1 MNTKPTMKKLP
12 IGIQTLSH
20 IIEGG
25 YVYVDKTE
33 IAHRLITSGKYY
45 FLSRPRRFGKSLF
58 LSTLKEIF
66 EGNKALFKGLYIEDQ
81 WDFQEKYP
89 VIHLD
94 FSMGLSKNAQELE
107 RTIRYAL
114 ERVEKDLGI
123 QCERHRSSKECFG
136 DLIWQAKEKY
146 GKNVVILIDEYDK
159 PILDNII
166 NKETAR
172 EIRDEMKGF
181 YSVIKG
187 NDSNIQLVFLTGVS
201 KFSKLNLFSGLN
213 NLNDITLNPNYGN
226 ICGYTHDNLLT
237 EFQTLLAG
245 VDMDRLKEW
254 YNGYNYFGERVYNPF
269 DILLFISNSHD
280 YRNYWWSTGNPS
292 FLIDLI
298 RSKNY
303 SIPDIENF
311 EATDAILDSF
321 DVDNIELEPLLWQ
334 TGYLTIKEKYT
345 HANRIKYRLEVPNL
359 EIQHSLNDF
368 FIDVLTT
375 QKQEKGHYQGQLYEQ
390 LTAGNMEALKNTLVS
405 LFAGIPYQNFTNN
418 KIADYEGYY
427 ASVIYAYLASL
438 GFETIPED
446 TTQYGSVDMTLK
458 LDDKAY
464 IFEFKAVE
472 KPTGHALRQIKQRQY
487 YQKYQSN
494 KDCYL
499 IGIEFGKQ
507 ERNIIHYEWE
517 LLKKIAAGN

>member
-1 MNTKPTMKKLP
+1 MKKLP

-20 IIEGG
+20 IIEDG
-25 YVYVDKTE
+25 YVYVDKTA

-58 LSTLKEIF
+58 LDTLKEIF
-66 EGNKALFKGLYIEDQ
+66 EGNKAIFKGLFIEDQ
-81 WDFQEKYP
+81 WDFSNKYP

-94 FSMGLSKNAQELE
+94 FSIGLSKNTDELE
-107 RTIRYAL
+107 RNLRYAL
-114 ERVEKDLGI
+114 ERSERDLGLKC
-123 QCERHRSSKECFG
+123 QEGRNSKECFG
-136 DLIWQAKEKY
+136 DLIHQAKEKY

-159 PILDNII
+159 PILDNITK
-166 NKETAR
+166 KEAAR
-172 EIRDEMKGF
+172 EIRDEMKAF

-187 NDSNIQLVFLTGVS
+187 NDDNIQFVFLTGVS

-226 ICGYTHDNLLT
+226 ICGYTQEDLMTL
-237 EFQTLLAG
+237 FQAHLAD
-245 VDMDRLKEW
+245 VDMEQLRTW

-269 DILLFISNSHD
+269 DILLFISNNKEFK
-280 YRNYWWSTGNPS
+280 NYWWSTGNPS

-303 SIPDIENF
+303 SIPNVENY

-321 DVDNIELEPLLWQ
+321 DVDSIELEPLLWQ

-345 HANRIKYRLEVPNL
+345 HANRIKYRLEIPNL

-375 QKQEKGHYQGQLYEQ
+375 QKGEKLAFQDKLYD
-390 LTAGNMEALKNTLVS
+390 LLKAANLSALKDTLVA
-405 LFAGIPYQNFTNN
+405 LFASIPYQNFTNN
-418 KIADYEGYY
+418 KIANYEGYY

-438 GFETIPED
+438 GFDTIPED
-446 TTQYGSVDMTLK
+446 TTQHGSVDLTLK
-458 LDDKAY
+458 LDNRAF
-464 IFEFKAVE
+464 IFEFKVVE
-472 KPTGHALRQIKQRQY
+472 KPTGNALKQIKEKEY
-487 YQKYQSN
+487 HKKYQLA
-494 KDCYL
+494 DACYL
-499 IGIEFGKQ
+499 IGIEFGKK
-507 ERNIIHYEWE
+507 ERNIVNYEWE
-517 LLKKIAAGN
+517 QV

>member
-1 MNTKPTMKKLP
+1 MNTNPTMKKLP

-58 LSTLKEIF
+58 LSTLREIF

-81 WDFQEKYP
+81 WDFRKKYP

-94 FSMGLSKNAQELE
+94 FSIGLSKNTDELE
-107 RTIRYAL
+107 RNLRFAL
-114 ERVEKDLGI
+114 ENVEKDLGLT
-123 QCERHRSSKECFG
+123 CPNGRNSSECFH
-136 DLIWQAKEKY
+136 DLIWLAKEKY
-146 GKNVVILIDEYDK
+146 GNNVVILIDEYDK
-159 PILDNII
+159 PILDNITK
-166 NKETAR
+166 KETAR
-172 EIRDEMKGF
+172 EIRDEMKSF
-181 YSVIKG
+181 YSVIKA
-187 NDSNIQLVFLTGVS
+187 NDSNIQFVFLTGVS
-201 KFSKLNLFSGLN
+201 KFSTSNLFSGLN

-226 ICGYTHDNLLT
+226 ICGYTHEDVTTTFNGFL
-237 EFQTLLAG
+237 EG
-245 VDMDRLKEW
+245 VDLDKVKEW
-254 YNGYNYFGERVYNPF
+254 YNGYNYFGEKVYNPF
-269 DILLFISNSHD
+269 DILLFID
-280 YRNYWWSTGNPS
+280 KGFEFRNYWWSTGNPS

-303 SIPDIENF
+303 SIPDIENY

-321 DVDNIELEPLLWQ
+321 DVDSIELEPLLWQ

-345 HANRIKYRLEVPNL
+345 HANRIKYRLEIPNL

-375 QKQEKGHYQGQLYEQ
+375 QKQEKGRYQVQLYDQ
-390 LTAGNMEALKNTLVS
+390 LKAGNAAALKTTLVS

-446 TTQYGSVDMTLK
+446 TTQHGSVDMTLK

-472 KPTGHALRQIKQRQY
+472 KPTGNALRQIKERQY
-487 YQKYQSN
+487 QLKYQSN

-507 ERNIIHYEWE
+507 ERNIVHYEWE
-517 LLKKIAAGN
+517 MLPKTVH

>member
-1 MNTKPTMKKLP
+1 MKKLP

-20 IIEGG
+20 IIQDG
-25 YVYVDKTE
+25 YVYVDKTA

-58 LSTLKEIF
+58 LDTLKEIF
-66 EGNKALFKGLYIEDQ
+66 EGNKALFKGLFIEDQ
-81 WDFQEKYP
+81 WDFSKKYP

-94 FSMGLSKNAQELE
+94 FSVGLSKNTDELE
-107 RTIRYAL
+107 RNLRYSLQRA
-114 ERVEKDLGI
+114 EIDLGLN
-123 QCERHRSSKECFG
+123 CPNRKNSMECFG
-136 DLIWQAKEKY
+136 DLIRLAKEKY

-159 PILDNII
+159 PILDNITR
-166 NKETAR
+166 KEAAK

-187 NDSNIQLVFLTGVS
+187 NDDNIQFVFLTGVS

-213 NLNDITLNPNYGN
+213 NLNDITLDGRYGN
-226 ICGYTHDNLLT
+226 ICGYSHSELT
-237 EFQTLLAG
+237 TVFKEFLKG
-245 VDMDRLKEW
+245 VDLEKVKEW
-254 YNGYNYFGERVYNPF
+254 YNGYNYFGDKVYNPF
-269 DILLFISNSHD
+269 DILLFIDKGHEFK
-280 YRNYWWSTGNPS
+280 NYWWSTGNPS

-303 SIPDIENF
+303 SIPNVENY

-321 DVDNIELEPLLWQ
+321 DVDSIELEPLLWQ

-345 HANRIKYRLEVPNL
+345 HANRIKYRLEIPNL

-375 QKQEKGHYQGQLYEQ
+375 QKGEKLAYQDKIYDYLKAAN
-390 LTAGNMEALKNTLVS
+390 LSALKDTLVA
-405 LFAGIPYQNFTNN
+405 LFASIPYQNFTNN

-438 GFETIPED
+438 GFDTIPED
-446 TTQYGSVDMTLK
+446 TTQHGSVDLTLK
-458 LDDKAY
+458 LDNRAF
-464 IFEFKAVE
+464 IFEFKMVE
-472 KPTGHALRQIKQRQY
+472 KPTGNALQQIKEKEY
-487 YQKYQSN
+487 HKKYLLSN
-494 KDCYL
+494 ACYL
-499 IGIEFGKQ
+499 IGIEFGKK
-507 ERNIIHYEWE
+507 ERNIVNYEWE
-517 LLKKIAAGN
+517 RV